1 MDEIEQ
7 GTEEEGE
14 ATESTATLDGDR
26 DGDRDG
32 NKEGD
37 GDREQGVPLSPK
49 EE

>member
-26 DGDRDG
+26 
-32 NKEGD
+32 
-37 GDREQGVPLSPK
+37 EQGVPLSPK